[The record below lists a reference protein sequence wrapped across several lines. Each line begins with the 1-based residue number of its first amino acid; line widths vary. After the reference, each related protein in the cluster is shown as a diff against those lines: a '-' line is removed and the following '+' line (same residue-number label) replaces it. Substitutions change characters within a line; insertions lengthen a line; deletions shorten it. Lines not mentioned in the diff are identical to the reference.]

1 MKKAIGEIPKITGT
15 VIKGFDCR
23 AREAK
28 NRKKHSKKRE
38 GEAEREKSDMF
49 REFFQCA

>member
-1 MKKAIGEIPKITGT
+1 MKKAIREIPKITGT

-23 AREAK
+23 ARGNEK
-28 NRKKHSKKRE
+28 EKKDRKRFEKKTRK
-38 GEAEREKSDMF
+38 KSDMF

>member
-1 MKKAIGEIPKITGT
+1 MKKAIREIPKITGT

-23 AREAK
+23 ARGK
-28 NRKKHSKKRE
+28 KRKKPKTNQKEMRE
-38 GEAEREKSDMF
+38 EKSDMF